1 MSSKKSKAGKGL
13 KFRGKQIFVVGLI
26 ALVLAAGYY
35 RWTMGA
41 LNPDA
46 VSVSSTAAPSPES
59 SDDSKDTETFWGGKD
74 DDKEEDKDENKDEN
88 KTEDNNENASDIQ
101 NQSETN
107 ILSRSRQ
114 DRDKLRGET
123 MDKWKEISSNK
134 DASESAKKQAEDNI
148 VKLTEYSENENT
160 IETNVK
166 AKGFDDC
173 FAQVGESG
181 VTLIVK
187 GGNLDSASVA
197 QLKDIIIAETG
208 VAASQIKI
216 SAEQ

>member
-1 MSSKKSKAGKGL
+1 MSSKKTKTGKGL
-13 KFRGKQIFVVGLI
+13 RFRGKQIFVVGLI

-46 VSVSSTAAPSPES
+46 VSVSSTAEPSPES
-59 SDDSKDTETFWGGKD
+59 SDDGKDTETFWGGKD
-74 DDKEEDKDENKDEN
+74 DDANDDKEEDKTED
-88 KTEDNNENASDIQ
+88 KTEENNENVSDVQ
-101 NQSETN
+101 NQSDVN

-181 VTLIVK
+181 VTLVVK
-187 GGNLDSASVA
+187 GGSLDSASVA

>member
-1 MSSKKSKAGKGL
+1 MSSKKTKTGKGL
-13 KFRGKQIFVVGLI
+13 RFRGKQIFVVGLI

-59 SDDSKDTETFWGGKD
+59 SDDGKDTETFWGGKD
-74 DDKEEDKDENKDEN
+74 DNANEDKDEN
-88 KTEDNNENASDIQ
+88 KTEDNNENASDVQ
-101 NQSETN
+101 NQSDAN
-107 ILSRSRQ
+107 ILNRSRQ

-187 GGNLDSASVA
+187 GGSLDSASVA